1 MYNKDLAGQGDLM
14 STKHVS
20 KNINKQK
27 QAKATKTLSNNTT
40 SVAAAEN
47 EIKSEDIVRVRERQ
61 RIERLKSKKSL
72 LKKIM
77 LFLILMGPGML
88 VMLADN
94 DAGGVITYAITGAT
108 YGVSIFIPFLILMIF
123 VAYIVQEMTARLGAV
138 THRGHA
144 EMIFSR
150 FGKGWGLF
158 SMGDLIIANF
168 LTMITE
174 FIGMGAALL
183 FIGVPL
189 ALGVLISAAILLFIL
204 SFRRYLVIEKI
215 ILVFAILNLIY
226 IPLAFMVH
234 PTFAQILKAFSFA
247 GIPNTGS
254 LTTLIFLLIANLG
267 TTIAPWMLFYQQSAV
282 VDKGSVKEDLFYGK
296 LDTFIGA
303 VMMGI
308 ISIAIVVF
316 TALTLHTAGTSTLS
330 YTDLDFANTISKV
343 MGNYAGVLFSI
354 GLFEAGFVAAFAL
367 ASSSAWAFGEV
378 MDLPHSFN
386 RKFSEAKP
394 FYAIFFAS
402 IIGAALIVLIPNAP
416 LGFFTLLVQITATI
430 LMPPALIFLYF
441 LVNDRNLMGDKVNGR
456 FTNIA
461 VAAIIIGII
470 AMNTILA
477 ILLVKGGQI

>member
-1 MYNKDLAGQGDLM
+1 MRAD
-14 STKHVS
+14 HVS
-20 KNINKQK
+20 KDISKQTK
-27 QAKATKTLSNNTT
+27 ITKAHLNDRPSRT
-40 SVAAAEN
+40 VALD
-47 EIKSEDIVRVRERQ
+47 EIKSEDIVRVKERL
-61 RIERLKSKKSL
+61 RIERLKSEKSL

-77 LFLILMGPGML
+77 LFLILTGPGML

-108 YGVSIFIPFLILMIF
+108 YGISIFIPFLILMIF
-123 VAYIVQEMTARLGAV
+123 VAYIVQEMTVRLGAV

-144 EMIFSR
+144 ELIFSR

-158 SMGDLIIANF
+158 SMGDLVISNF

-174 FIGMGAALL
+174 FIGMSAALL

-189 ALGVLISAAILLFIL
+189 VLGVLISTAVLLFIL

-215 ILVFAILNLIY
+215 ILAFAILNLVY
-226 IPLAFMVH
+226 IPLAFITH
-234 PTFAQILKAFSFA
+234 PTIAQILKAFSFA
-247 GIPNTGS
+247 GIPRTGS
-254 LTTLIFLLIANLG
+254 LTILVFLLIANLG

-282 VDKGSVKEDLFYGK
+282 VDKGSIKEDLFYGR

-303 VMMGI
+303 TIMGI
-308 ISIAIVVF
+308 VSVAIVIF
-316 TALTLHTAGTSTLS
+316 TALTLHTAGAGTLS

-343 MGNYAGVLFSI
+343 VGNYAGVLFSI

-378 MDLPHSFN
+378 MDLPHSLN

-394 FYAIFFAS
+394 FYAVFFVS

-416 LGFFTLLVQITATI
+416 LGLFTLLVQIAATI
-430 LMPPALIFLYF
+430 LMPPALMFLYF
-441 LVNDRNLMGDKVNGR
+441 LVNDRSLMGDKVNGKIM
-456 FTNIA
+456 NIA
-461 VAAIIIGII
+461 VVAIIVGII

-477 ILLVKGGQI
+477 ILLVKGGGQI

>member
-1 MYNKDLAGQGDLM
+1 MH
-14 STKHVS
+14 TEHVS
-20 KNINKQK
+20 KNISKQ
-27 QAKATKTLSNNTT
+27 TKITTAFSNDSTSR
-40 SVAAAEN
+40 SVAQD
-47 EIKSEDIVRVRERQ
+47 EIKYEDIVRVRERRQ
-61 RIERLKSKKSL
+61 IERLKSEKSL

-77 LFLILMGPGML
+77 LFLMLTGPGML
-88 VMLADN
+88 VLLADN

-108 YGVSIFIPFLILMIF
+108 YGISIFIPFLILMLF
-123 VAYIVQEMTARLGAV
+123 VAYVVQEMTVRLGAV

-158 SMGDLIIANF
+158 SMVDLIIANF
-168 LTMITE
+168 LTMVTE

-189 ALGVLISAAILLFIL
+189 VLGVLISTAVLLFIL

-215 ILVFAILNLIY
+215 ILAFAILNLIY
-226 IPLAFMVH
+226 IPLAFIAH
-234 PTFAQILKAFSFA
+234 PTIAQILKAFSFA
-247 GIPNTGS
+247 GIPSTGS
-254 LTTLIFLLIANLG
+254 LTILVFLLIANLG

-282 VDKGSVKEDLFYGK
+282 VDKGSVKEDLFYGR

-303 VMMGI
+303 AIMGT
-308 ISIAIVVF
+308 ISVAIVIF
-316 TALTLHTAGTSTLS
+316 TALTLHTSGTNTLS
-330 YTDLDFANTISKV
+330 YTGLDFANTISKV

-378 MDLPHSFN
+378 MDLPHSLN

-394 FYAIFFAS
+394 FYAVFFIS

-441 LVNDRNLMGDKVNGR
+441 LVNDRSLMGDEVNGK

-470 AMNTILA
+470 AMNTLLA
-477 ILLVKGGQI
+477 ILLVKGGHI